1 MYVHVQTW
9 GEVAGPSE
17 ERTGGDGGLGIE
29 ERSTAAASSASLK
42 QCNNVMSHGPGALLV
57 S

>member
-17 ERTGGDGGLGIE
+17 ERTGGDG
-29 ERSTAAASSASLK
+29 TAAASSASFL
-42 QCNNVMSHGPGALLV
+42 
-57 S
+57 

>member
-17 ERTGGDGGLGIE
+17 ERTGGNGGLGIE
-29 ERSTAAASSASLK
+29 ERSSSFFFCFFK
-42 QCNNVMSHGPGALLV
+42 IV
-57 S
+57 